1 MAFGLPSQEEM
12 RDYLISKGMDPADAE
27 ARAAQAAR
35 TNTRQ
40 ALTTMGTQGAGALV
54 EGAGAAAGSNL
65 LQRAMQTIRGLDT
78 AGTKQLMRT
87 STGQMRNVA
96 ANAPTVIRT
105 AEGQIIKLAP
115 GQAVPAGATV
125 LNVAEAPVASIIGG
139 GAIAA
144 GTPVALASQ
153 RGEKGEAPAVPTQDS
168 GMMYDPASG
177 VTMGTSIYDNPVVAR
192 AMQVTTPP
200 AATTST
206 APAPVVT
213 PPPDDSSEEA
223 GEPGF
228 YGKQGQILQDALN
241 ASRAAPAA
249 VVQPNR
255 PAPRAQ
261 NAGPAQTAQKAQE
274 PWYSRFM
281 PSDPYAGMSAAKLM
295 ERANANPDD
304 AAAFFRADAALR
316 KERPE
321 MFERKQEEG
330 MAHGGAAGG
339 KHHKD
344 AVVMKAL
351 EIIHHMLRTR

>member
-1 MAFGLPSQEEM
+1 MAFGLPSKEEM

-40 ALTTMGTQGAGALV
+40 ALTTMGTQGAGALA
-54 EGAGAAAGSNL
+54 EGAGAMAGGNL

-125 LNVAEAPVASIIGG
+125 LNVAEAPVASIMAGSA
-139 GAIAA
+139 GAV
-144 GTPVALASQ
+144 GVPTALAYQ
-153 RGEKGEAPAVPTQDS
+153 RGEKGEGTVAAPQDS
-168 GMMYDPASG
+168 ETMIDPASG
-177 VTMGTSIYDNPVVAR
+177 ASMGRTISDNPVVAR

-200 AATTST
+200 AAAETST
-206 APAPVVT
+206 GTTQGGDYNDVFNVPYNSQGGDYNDVFNVPYKAPAGG
-213 PPPDDSSEEA
+213 S
-223 GEPGF
+223 
-228 YGKQGQILQDALN
+228 
-241 ASRAAPAA
+241 
-249 VVQPNR
+249 R

-274 PWYSRFM
+274 PWYARFM
-281 PSDPYAGMSAAKLM
+281 PSDPYAGMSSAKLM

-321 MFERKQEEG
+321 MFEKKQEEG
-330 MAHGGAAGG
+330 MAHGGVAGG

>member
-1 MAFGLPSQEEM
+1 MAFGLPSKEEM

-40 ALTTMGTQGAGALV
+40 ALTTMGTQGAGALAG
-54 EGAGAAAGSNL
+54 GAGAMAGGNL
-65 LQRAMQTIRGLDT
+65 LQRAMQTIRGLDK

-96 ANAPTVIRT
+96 ANAPTLIRD
-105 AEGQIIKLAP
+105 ASGKIIKLAP

-125 LNVAEAPVASIIGG
+125 LNVAEAPVAAIMAGSA
-139 GAIAA
+139 GAV
-144 GTPVALASQ
+144 GVPTALAYQ
-153 RGEKGEAPAVPTQDS
+153 RGEKGEGTVAAPQDT
-168 GMMYDPASG
+168 GVYVDPASG
-177 VTMGTSIYDNPVVAR
+177 VSAGASIYDNPTVAR
-192 AMQVTTPP
+192 ALEKT
-200 AATTST
+200 
-206 APAPVVT
+206 APVVT
-213 PPPDDSSEEA
+213 GDAPVYDYDEHSVPQDFDTWGRKILGPSAATSSM
-223 GEPGF
+223 
-228 YGKQGQILQDALN
+228 DAPES
-241 ASRAAPAA
+241 AVGAAKKIISSAQKPAA
-249 VVQPNR
+249 TQQ
-255 PAPRAQ
+255 AAQ
-261 NAGPAQTAQKAQE
+261 ASQ

-321 MFERKQEEG
+321 MFEKKQEEG
-330 MAHGGAAGG
+330 MARGGAAGG
-339 KHHKD
+339 GHHKD

>member
-1 MAFGLPSQEEM
+1 MAFLLPV
-12 RDYLISKGMDPADAE
+12 A
-27 ARAAQAAR
+27 
-35 TNTRQ
+35 TRI
-40 ALTTMGTQGAGALV
+40 LP
-54 EGAGAAAGSNL
+54 
-65 LQRAMQTIRGLDT
+65 RAMKIIRGLDK
-78 AGTKQLMRT
+78 AGTSQMYRT
-87 STGQMRNVA
+87 STGQVRNIA
-96 ANAPTVIRT
+96 ANAPTIIRD
-105 AEGQIIKLAP
+105 ASGKIVKLAP

-125 LNVAEAPVASIIGG
+125 INVAEAPVASIMAG
-139 GAIAA
+139 GAGAVGIP
-144 GTPVALASQ
+144 TALAYQ
-153 RGEKGEAPAVPTQDS
+153 RGEKGEGTVAVPQDS
-168 GMMYDPASG
+168 ETMIDPASG
-177 VTMGTSIYDNPVVAR
+177 ASMGRTISDNPVVAR
-192 AMQVTTPP
+192 ALQVTAPVDNPP
-200 AATTST
+200 T
-206 APAPVVT
+206 APVVVPDAVPET
-213 PPPDDSSEEA
+213 PPTEE
-223 GEPGF
+223 GMEPGF

-241 ASRAAPAA
+241 ASRAAPAAA

-321 MFERKQEEG
+321 MFEKKQEEG
-330 MAHGGAAGG
+330 MAHGGVAGG